1 MLMQDTNL
9 LWLVGLGGGVMA
21 LALLKG
27 ITLCSATIAGDQIT
41 QHREVL
47 SQRRADRAAAE
58 AAGRA
63 AAKEPL
69 ALNPDGTIQEPIIAT
84 VES

>member
-1 MLMQDTNL
+1 
-9 LWLVGLGGGVMA
+9 MA

-27 ITLCSATIAGDQIT
+27 ITLGSASIASKMIT
-41 QHREVL
+41 DNRDL
-47 SQRRADRAAAE
+47 ISKRRADRLAAE
-58 AAGRA
+58 AFGRA

-69 ALNPDGTIQEPIIAT
+69 ALNPDGTIQEPIIAA